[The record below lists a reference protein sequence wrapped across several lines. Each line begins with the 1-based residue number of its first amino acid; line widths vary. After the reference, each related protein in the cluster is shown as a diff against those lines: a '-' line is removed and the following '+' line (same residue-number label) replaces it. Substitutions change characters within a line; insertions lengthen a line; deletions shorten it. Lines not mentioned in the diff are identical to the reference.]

1 MEFFISEEEAG
12 KRVDR
17 FLAEQELGCSRSY
30 LQKLITG
37 DHVSVNGVR
46 PKVSYMVRPGDQI
59 VICLPEP
66 VPMHLDPEDIP
77 LDIFFEDEHLL
88 VLNKPPEMVV
98 HPAAGHR
105 TGTLVHA
112 LLHHCDNLSG
122 IGGVLKPGIV
132 HRLDK
137 DTSGL
142 LVVAKDDATH
152 RELSRQFG
160 ERTIVRTY
168 FALVWGTPKTPEG
181 RIEAP
186 IGRSATDRKKM
197 AVTEKGKGRY
207 AATKYRIAE
216 QFDFL
221 SMLSLRLE
229 TGRTHQIRVH
239 MSHIG
244 HPVFG
249 DPKYSGREKHL
260 KGIAPECRIQARNL
274 LKQMPRQALHAAT
287 LGFVHPKTGAQVEF
301 SSEMPED
308 MKGLVDAM
316 RGEEKLVS
324 SER

>member
-17 FLAEQELGCSRSY
+17 FLSEQELGCSRSY
-30 LQKLITG
+30 LQKLIAG
-37 DHVSVNGVR
+37 EHVTVNGVR

-59 VICLPEP
+59 VICFPDP

-88 VLNKPPEMVV
+88 VLNKPAGMVV

-160 ERTIVRTY
+160 ERAILRTY
-168 FALVWGTPKTPEG
+168 FALVWGTPKPPEG

-197 AVTEKGKGRY
+197 AVTEKEKGRY
-207 AATKYRIAE
+207 AATRYEITE

-260 KGIAPECRIQARNL
+260 KGIAPECRIQARIL

-287 LGFVHPKTGAQVEF
+287 LGFVHPKTGERVEF
-301 SSEMPED
+301 SAEMPED
-308 MKGLVDAM
+308 MKGLVGAV
-316 RGEEKLVS
+316 RGEESLVS
-324 SER
+324 GE

>member
-1 MEFFISEEEAG
+1 LEFFISEEEAG

-17 FLAEQELGCSRSY
+17 FLAEQGLGCSRSY
-30 LQKLITG
+30 LQKLIAG
-37 DHVSVNGVR
+37 EHVTVNGVR
-46 PKVSYMVRPGDQI
+46 PKVSYMIRPGDQI
-59 VICLPEP
+59 LVSLPEP

-88 VLNKPPEMVV
+88 VLNKPAGLVV

-160 ERTIVRTY
+160 KRTIVRTY

-197 AVTEKGKGRY
+197 AVSENGKGRY
-207 AATKYRIAE
+207 AATRYEVTE

-221 SMLSLRLE
+221 SMLSLHLE

-249 DPKYSGREKHL
+249 DSKYSGREKHL
-260 KGIAPECRIQARNL
+260 KGIAPEFRIEARGL

-287 LGFVHPKTGAQVEF
+287 LGFVHPKTGASMEF

-308 MKGLVDAM
+308 MKGLVDAV
-316 RGEEKLVS
+316 RGGE
-324 SER
+324 